1 MKKKLITISGQT
13 ASGKTNLSIR
23 LAQNLNCSII
33 SCDSRQFYKEMSIG
47 TAVPS
52 KLELSK
58 ANHYFIH
65 HKSVKDNYTVGD
77 FQNDALKLIENL
89 FKKDDYIILTGGSGM
104 YMDAIVNGID
114 KFPKIKL
121 GVRELLNEKHNSRGI
136 LFLKNKLK
144 ELDPEYYDIVDV
156 NNHRRLIRALEVC
169 ISTGKPYSSFLNK
182 KNKKYDFESV
192 NFGIKVDRELLYK
205 KINYRVDKMISD
217 GLIKEAK
224 TLLNFKDL
232 NPLNTVGYKE
242 LFEHFKGN
250 LTKSQAIEKIKQN
263 TRRYAKR
270 QMTWLKNK
278 NLVWIENNVEIDE
291 IKRFINSNNLE
302 HFY

>member
-23 LAQNLNCSII
+23 LAQDLNCSII

-65 HKSVKDNYTVGD
+65 HKSVKDNYTVGN

-114 KFPKIKL
+114 TFPKIKL
-121 GVRELLNEKHNSRGI
+121 GVRELLNEKYNSRGI

-192 NFGIKVDRELLYK
+192 NFCIKVDRELLYK

-291 IKRFINSNNLE
+291 IKRFINSNNL
-302 HFY
+302 

>member
-121 GVRELLNEKHNSRGI
+121 GVRELLNEKYNSRGI

-144 ELDPEYYDIVDV
+144 ELDPEYHDIVDV

-182 KNKKYDFESV
+182 KNKEYDFESF
-192 NFGIKVDRELLYK
+192 NFCIKVDRELLYK

-224 TLLNFKDL
+224 TLLKFKDL

-278 NLVWIENNVEIDE
+278 NLILIENNIEIDE
-291 IKRFINSNNLE
+291 IKKFINSDNL
-302 HFY
+302 

>member
-23 LAQNLNCSII
+23 LAQDLNCSII

-121 GVRELLNEKHNSRGI
+121 GVRELLNEKHNSGGI
-136 LFLKNKLK
+136 LFLINKLK

-291 IKRFINSNNLE
+291 IKRFINSNNL
-302 HFY
+302 

>member
-1 MKKKLITISGQT
+1 LKKKLITISGQT

-23 LAQNLNCSII
+23 LAQDLNCSII

-65 HKSVKDNYTVGD
+65 HKSVKDNYTVGN

-121 GVRELLNEKHNSRGI
+121 GVRELLNEKHNSGGI

-224 TLLNFKDL
+224 NLLNFKDL

-291 IKRFINSNNLE
+291 IKRFINSNNL
-302 HFY
+302 

>member
-1 MKKKLITISGQT
+1 LKKKLITISGQT

-65 HKSVKDNYTVGD
+65 HKSVKDKYTIGD

-89 FKKDDYIILTGGSGM
+89 FKKDDFIILTGGSGM
-104 YMDAIVNGID
+104 YMDAVVNGID
-114 KFPKIKL
+114 AFPKIKL
-121 GVRELLNEKHNSRGI
+121 GVRELLNEKYNSTGI

-144 ELDPEYYDIVDV
+144 ELDPEYHDIVDV

-192 NFGIKVDRELLYK
+192 NFCIKVDRELLYK
-205 KINYRVDKMISD
+205 KINYRVDKMISN

-224 TLLNFKDL
+224 SLLKLKGL

-242 LFEHFKGN
+242 LFEHFEGN
-250 LTKSQAIEKIKQN
+250 LTKSQAVEKIKQN

-278 NLVWIENNVEIDE
+278 NLIWVKNNIEIDE
-291 IKRFINSNNLE
+291 IKRFINSNNM
-302 HFY
+302 

>member
-242 LFEHFKGN
+242 MFEHFKGN

-291 IKRFINSNNLE
+291 IKRFIHSNNL
-302 HFY
+302 

>member
-121 GVRELLNEKHNSRGI
+121 GVRELLNENHNSRGI

-217 GLIKEAK
+217 GLIQEAK

-291 IKRFINSNNLE
+291 IKRFINSNNL
-302 HFY
+302 

>member
-65 HKSVKDNYTVGD
+65 HKSIKDNYTVGD

-192 NFGIKVDRELLYK
+192 NFGIKIDRKLLYE

-278 NLVWIENNVEIDE
+278 NLVWIENSVEIDE
-291 IKRFINSNNLE
+291 IKRFINSNNL
-302 HFY
+302 

>member
-23 LAQNLNCSII
+23 LAQDLNCSII

-121 GVRELLNEKHNSRGI
+121 GVRELLNEKHNSGGI

-224 TLLNFKDL
+224 NLLNFKDL

-278 NLVWIENNVEIDE
+278 NLIWIEINIEIDE
-291 IKRFINSNNLE
+291 IKRFINSNNL
-302 HFY
+302 

>member
-89 FKKDDYIILTGGSGM
+89 FKKDDFIILTGGSGM
-104 YMDAIVNGID
+104 YMDAVVNGID
-114 KFPKIKL
+114 AFPKIKL
-121 GVRELLNEKHNSRGI
+121 GVRELLNEKYNSTGI

-144 ELDPEYYDIVDV
+144 ELDPEYHDIVDV

-182 KNKKYDFESV
+182 KNKKYDFENI
-192 NFGIKVDRELLYK
+192 NFCIKVDRELLYK

-224 TLLNFKDL
+224 TLFKFKDL
-232 NPLNTVGYKE
+232 NSLNTVGYKE
-242 LFEHFKGN
+242 LFEYFKGN

-278 NLVWIENNVEIDE
+278 NSIWIENNIEIDE
-291 IKRFINSNNLE
+291 IKRFINSNNL
-302 HFY
+302 

>member
-89 FKKDDYIILTGGSGM
+89 FKKDDFIILTGGSGM
-104 YMDAIVNGID
+104 YMDAILNGID
-114 KFPKIKL
+114 TFPKIKL
-121 GVRELLNEKHNSRGI
+121 GVRELLNEKYNSRGI

-144 ELDPEYYDIVDV
+144 ELDPEYHDIVDV

-192 NFGIKVDRELLYK
+192 NFCIKVDRELLYK

-278 NLVWIENNVEIDE
+278 NLIWIENNVEIDE
-291 IKRFINSNNLE
+291 IKRFINSNNL
-302 HFY
+302 

>member
-23 LAQNLNCSII
+23 LAQDLNCSII

-182 KNKKYDFESV
+182 KNKKYDFESI
-192 NFGIKVDRELLYK
+192 NFGISVDRELLYK

-291 IKRFINSNNLE
+291 IKRFINSNNL
-302 HFY
+302 

>member
-192 NFGIKVDRELLYK
+192 NFGIKVDRELLYN
-205 KINYRVDKMISD
+205 KINYRVDKMISN
-217 GLIKEAK
+217 GLIQEAK
-224 TLLNFKDL
+224 TLLKFKDL

-291 IKRFINSNNLE
+291 IKRFINSNNL
-302 HFY
+302 

>member
-144 ELDPEYYDIVDV
+144 ELDPEYHDIVDV

-192 NFGIKVDRELLYK
+192 NFCIKVDRELLYK
-205 KINYRVDKMISD
+205 KINYRVDKMIYD

-224 TLLNFKDL
+224 TLLKFKDL

-291 IKRFINSNNLE
+291 IKRFINSNNL
-302 HFY
+302 

>member
-23 LAQNLNCSII
+23 LAQDLNCSII

-121 GVRELLNEKHNSRGI
+121 GVRELLNEKYNSRGI

-224 TLLNFKDL
+224 NLLNFKDL

-291 IKRFINSNNLE
+291 IKRFINSNNL
-302 HFY
+302 

>member
-65 HKSVKDNYTVGD
+65 HKSVKDNYTVGN

-121 GVRELLNEKHNSRGI
+121 GVRELLNEKHNSGGI

-224 TLLNFKDL
+224 NLLNFKDL

-291 IKRFINSNNLE
+291 IKRFINSNNL
-302 HFY
+302 

>member
-1 MKKKLITISGQT
+1 LKKKLITISGQT

-23 LAQNLNCSII
+23 LAQDLNCSII

-121 GVRELLNEKHNSRGI
+121 GVRELLNEKYNSRGI

-169 ISTGKPYSSFLNK
+169 ISSGKPYSSFLNK
-182 KNKKYDFESV
+182 KNKKHDFESV

-291 IKRFINSNNLE
+291 IKRFINSNNL
-302 HFY
+302 

>member
-1 MKKKLITISGQT
+1 LKKKLITISGQT

-121 GVRELLNEKHNSRGI
+121 RVRELLNEKHNSRGI

-192 NFGIKVDRELLYK
+192 NFGIKVDRELLYE

-278 NLVWIENNVEIDE
+278 NLVWIENNIEIDE
-291 IKRFINSNNLE
+291 IKRFINSNNL
-302 HFY
+302 

>member
-114 KFPKIKL
+114 TFPKIKL
-121 GVRELLNEKHNSRGI
+121 GVRELLNEKYNSRGI

-224 TLLNFKDL
+224 NLLNFKDL

-291 IKRFINSNNLE
+291 IKRFINSNNL
-302 HFY
+302 

>member
-13 ASGKTNLSIR
+13 SSGKTNLSIR

-291 IKRFINSNNLE
+291 IKRFINSNNL
-302 HFY
+302 

>member
-23 LAQNLNCSII
+23 LAQDLNCSII

-291 IKRFINSNNLE
+291 IKRFINSNNM
-302 HFY
+302 

>member
-114 KFPKIKL
+114 TFPKIKL
-121 GVRELLNEKHNSRGI
+121 GVRELLNEKYNSRGI

-192 NFGIKVDRELLYK
+192 NFGIKVDRELLYE

-242 LFEHFKGN
+242 MFEHFKGN

-291 IKRFINSNNLE
+291 IKRFINSNNL
-302 HFY
+302 

>member
-192 NFGIKVDRELLYK
+192 NFCIKVDRELLYK

-291 IKRFINSNNLE
+291 IKRFINSNNL
-302 HFY
+302 

>member
-77 FQNDALKLIENL
+77 FQNDALKLIKNL
-89 FKKDDYIILTGGSGM
+89 FKKDDFIILTGGSGM

-121 GVRELLNEKHNSRGI
+121 GVRELLNEKYNSRGI

-144 ELDPEYYDIVDV
+144 ELDPEYHDIVDV

-192 NFGIKVDRELLYK
+192 NFCIKVDRELLYK

-224 TLLNFKDL
+224 TLLKFKDL

-278 NLVWIENNVEIDE
+278 NLIWIENNVEIDE
-291 IKRFINSNNLE
+291 IKRFINSNNL
-302 HFY
+302 

>member
-1 MKKKLITISGQT
+1 M
-13 ASGKTNLSIR
+13 SIR

-291 IKRFINSNNLE
+291 IKRFINSNNL
-302 HFY
+302 

>member
-144 ELDPEYYDIVDV
+144 ELDPEYYEIVDV
-156 NNHRRLIRALEVC
+156 NNHRRIIRALEVC

-291 IKRFINSNNLE
+291 IKRFINSNNL
-302 HFY
+302 

>member
-121 GVRELLNEKHNSRGI
+121 GVRELLNEKHNSGGI

-291 IKRFINSNNLE
+291 IKRFINSNNL
-302 HFY
+302 

>member
-65 HKSVKDNYTVGD
+65 HKSVKDNYTVGN

-89 FKKDDYIILTGGSGM
+89 FKKDDFIILTGGSGM

-121 GVRELLNEKHNSRGI
+121 GVRELLNEKHNSGGI

-224 TLLNFKDL
+224 NLLNFKDL

-291 IKRFINSNNLE
+291 IKRFINSNNL
-302 HFY
+302 

>member
-1 MKKKLITISGQT
+1 LKKKLITISGQT

-23 LAQNLNCSII
+23 LAQDLNCSII

-169 ISTGKPYSSFLNK
+169 ISTGKTYSSFLNK
-182 KNKKYDFESV
+182 KNKEYDFESV

-291 IKRFINSNNLE
+291 IKRFINSNNL
-302 HFY
+302 

>member
-23 LAQNLNCSII
+23 LAQNLKCSII

-89 FKKDDYIILTGGSGM
+89 FKKDDFIILTGGSGM

-114 KFPKIKL
+114 TFPKIKL
-121 GVRELLNEKHNSRGI
+121 GVRELLNEKYNSKGV

-144 ELDPEYYDIVDV
+144 ELDPEYHDIVDV

-182 KNKKYDFESV
+182 KNKKYDFESI
-192 NFGIKVDRELLYK
+192 NFCIKVDRELLYK

-224 TLLNFKDL
+224 TLLKFKDL
-232 NPLNTVGYKE
+232 NSLNTVGYKE
-242 LFEHFKGN
+242 LFEYFKGN

-278 NLVWIENNVEIDE
+278 NLIWIENNIEIDK
-291 IKRFINSNNLE
+291 IKRFINSNNL
-302 HFY
+302 

>member
-23 LAQNLNCSII
+23 LAQDLNCSII

-121 GVRELLNEKHNSRGI
+121 GVRELLNERHNSRGI
-136 LFLKNKLK
+136 LFLKNKLQ

-205 KINYRVDKMISD
+205 KINYRVDKMITD

-291 IKRFINSNNLE
+291 IKRFINSNNL
-302 HFY
+302 

>member
-169 ISTGKPYSSFLNK
+169 ISTEKPYSSFLNK

-205 KINYRVDKMISD
+205 KINYRVDNMISD

-291 IKRFINSNNLE
+291 IKRFINSNNL
-302 HFY
+302 

>member
-65 HKSVKDNYTVGD
+65 HKSIEDNYTVGD

-89 FKKDDYIILTGGSGM
+89 FKKDDFIILTGGSGM
-104 YMDAIVNGID
+104 YMDAILNGID
-114 KFPKIKL
+114 TFPKIKL
-121 GVRELLNEKHNSRGI
+121 GLRELLNENYNSRGI

-144 ELDPEYYDIVDV
+144 ELDPEYHDIVDV
-156 NNHRRLIRALEVC
+156 KNHRRLIRALEVC

-192 NFGIKVDRELLYK
+192 NFCIKIDRELLYK

-224 TLLNFKDL
+224 TLLKFKDL
-232 NPLNTVGYKE
+232 NSLNTVGYKE

-291 IKRFINSNNLE
+291 IKRFINSNNL
-302 HFY
+302 

>member
-121 GVRELLNEKHNSRGI
+121 GVRELLNEEHNSRGI

-224 TLLNFKDL
+224 NLLNFKDL

-291 IKRFINSNNLE
+291 IKRFINSNNL
-302 HFY
+302 

>member
-217 GLIKEAK
+217 GLIQEAK

-291 IKRFINSNNLE
+291 IKRFINSNNL
-302 HFY
+302 

>member
-23 LAQNLNCSII
+23 LAQDLNCSII

-65 HKSVKDNYTVGD
+65 HKSVKDNYTVGN

-104 YMDAIVNGID
+104 YMDAVVNGID
-114 KFPKIKL
+114 TFPKIKL
-121 GVRELLNEKHNSRGI
+121 GVRELLNEKYNSRGI

-192 NFGIKVDRELLYK
+192 NFGIKVDRELLYE

-242 LFEHFKGN
+242 MFEHFKGN

-291 IKRFINSNNLE
+291 IKRFINSNNL
-302 HFY
+302 

>member
-104 YMDAIVNGID
+104 YIDAIVYGID

-182 KNKKYDFESV
+182 KNKKYDFESI

-291 IKRFINSNNLE
+291 IKRFINSNNL
-302 HFY
+302 

>member
-1 MKKKLITISGQT
+1 LKKKLITISGQT

-182 KNKKYDFESV
+182 KNKKYDFENV

-291 IKRFINSNNLE
+291 IKRFINSNNL
-302 HFY
+302 

>member
-121 GVRELLNEKHNSRGI
+121 GVRELLNEKYNSRGI

-192 NFGIKVDRELLYK
+192 NFGIKIDRKLLYE

-291 IKRFINSNNLE
+291 IKSFINSNNL
-302 HFY
+302 